1 MVSDSS
7 SVPPS
12 AQSLLLDQLQDW
24 QLEEAQAGL
33 SELVRLVQEQAPQ
46 KITVSGE
53 EAVVVI
59 SAKEFA
65 KISPMLQQP
74 NLHEL
79 LSRSPLSRVDLELAR
94 VESPVRDVEL

>member
-33 SELVRLVQEQAPQ
+33 SESVRKLA
-46 KITVSGE
+46 SH
-53 EAVVVI
+53 A
-59 SAKEFA
+59 
-65 KISPMLQQP
+65 
-74 NLHEL
+74 
-79 LSRSPLSRVDLELAR
+79 SRSAID
-94 VESPVRDVEL
+94 

>member
-1 MVSDSS
+1 MVSSSS

-12 AQSLLLDQLQDW
+12 ATSLPLDQLQDW

-53 EAVVVI
+53 AAVVVI

-65 KISPMLQQP
+65 KISPMLQ
-74 NLHEL
+74 
-79 LSRSPLSRVDLELAR
+79 
-94 VESPVRDVEL
+94 